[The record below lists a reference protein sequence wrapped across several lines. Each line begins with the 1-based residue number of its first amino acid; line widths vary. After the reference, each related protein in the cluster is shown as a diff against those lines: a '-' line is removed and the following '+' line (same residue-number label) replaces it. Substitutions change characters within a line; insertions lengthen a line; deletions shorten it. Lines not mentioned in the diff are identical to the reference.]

1 MQNTNLV
8 FDEHAVLHNLVHYLP
23 SQRPLKDF
31 VHHNTLHAFQSLN
44 FDEGLREA
52 STTFGYKVYLSLDE
66 YREKYRIGEIKKD
79 VLLWVLD
86 QKGLTDTSN
95 NWLEKLIKTAYDE
108 SLHPRIGRLRSKWKS
123 SYKINLDK
131 TVHAPLFRLIANF
144 TDQGIAIRS
153 FPVINKGFLGAVREL
168 DNTSFYSLFK
178 TQRAKDLLQNPNL
191 ELTDLLNILVGKPAY
206 YEQYLFDQQFAH
218 PGWSGMVATIEQN
231 PNALLDSR
239 KLSLRDF
246 ILVELLFEIDA
257 LDNQLGENWKP
268 LGLQI
273 KKSQMQIFKT
283 ANKTE
288 LFELYPIWQEAY
300 EWSYYNQ
307 VLNGIAQNHVEMN
320 ETEANSFYAF
330 FCIDDRECSY
340 RRYIEQLD
348 TKALTFG
355 TPGFFNVE
363 FYFQPQNSEFY
374 TKVCPAPLNPEYII
388 KEVGNIEKTKRD
400 AHFGKYSHALITGW
414 LVAQT
419 LGFWSAI
426 KLFISVFKPSISPA
440 TSYSFRHMDKH
451 GELTIAHNKGDK
463 AIDGLQIGFTTTEM
477 ADRVEGLLKS
487 TGVDKFTSNLI
498 YMVGHGASSIN
509 NTHYAGY
516 DCGACSGRPGSVN
529 ARVIAYMANN
539 SEVRSLLVK
548 RGIFIPDSVIFI
560 GAMHDTTRDEIEFYD
575 ENLLTENQLGNHK
588 INKLVFLKALDLNAK
603 ERSRRFVLT
612 NTNTSAEKVHE
623 AVKLRSVSLFE
634 PRPELNHA
642 TNSLCIVGRRSLT
655 KNLFLDRRA
664 FMNSY
669 DYSKDKD
676 GKYLLNILKAAAP
689 VCGGI
694 NLEYYFSRVDN
705 NKLGAGSKLPH
716 NVMGLVGVANG
727 LDGDLRTGLPLQMVE
742 IHDPIRLL
750 IIVEQYPDVVL
761 KTIQSHN
768 ETFEWFQNEWVH
780 LVVIDPDNKSFY
792 RFYNGQMQTLALL
805 RVPIQSTNNID
816 LMIEETDQNLPVV
829 LIDNLAS

>member
-1 MQNTNLV
+1 
-8 FDEHAVLHNLVHYLP
+8 
-23 SQRPLKDF
+23 
-31 VHHNTLHAFQSLN
+31 
-44 FDEGLREA
+44 
-52 STTFGYKVYLSLDE
+52 
-66 YREKYRIGEIKKD
+66 
-79 VLLWVLD
+79 
-86 QKGLTDTSN
+86 
-95 NWLEKLIKTAYDE
+95 
-108 SLHPRIGRLRSKWKS
+108 
-123 SYKINLDK
+123 
-131 TVHAPLFRLIANF
+131 
-144 TDQGIAIRS
+144 
-153 FPVINKGFLGAVREL
+153 
-168 DNTSFYSLFK
+168 
-178 TQRAKDLLQNPNL
+178 
-191 ELTDLLNILVGKPAY
+191 
-206 YEQYLFDQQFAH
+206 
-218 PGWSGMVATIEQN
+218 
-231 PNALLDSR
+231 
-239 KLSLRDF
+239 
-246 ILVELLFEIDA
+246 
-257 LDNQLGENWKP
+257 
-268 LGLQI
+268 
-273 KKSQMQIFKT
+273 
-283 ANKTE
+283 
-288 LFELYPIWQEAY
+288 
-300 EWSYYNQ
+300 
-307 VLNGIAQNHVEMN
+307 
-320 ETEANSFYAF
+320 
-330 FCIDDRECSY
+330 
-340 RRYIEQLD
+340 
-348 TKALTFG
+348 
-355 TPGFFNVE
+355 
-363 FYFQPQNSEFY
+363 
-374 TKVCPAPLNPEYII
+374 
-388 KEVGNIEKTKRD
+388 
-400 AHFGKYSHALITGW
+400 
-414 LVAQT
+414 
-419 LGFWSAI
+419 
-426 KLFISVFKPSISPA
+426 
-440 TSYSFRHMDKH
+440 
-451 GELTIAHNKGDK
+451 
-463 AIDGLQIGFTTTEM
+463 
-477 ADRVEGLLKS
+477 
-487 TGVDKFTSNLI
+487 
-498 YMVGHGASSIN
+498 MVGHGASSIN

-642 TNSLCIVGRRSLT
+642 TNTLCIIGRRGLT
-655 KNLFLDRRA
+655 KHLFLDRRA

-780 LVVIDPDNKSFY
+780 LVVIDPENKSFY

-805 RVPIQSTNNID
+805 PVPIQSTNNID